1 MKEQIL
7 KVLTPIKEFWEAQEK
22 KKKILILSV
31 LGGVVVAAVIIVA
44 LLNYTEYETL
54 YSGLD
59 SAEAAEIYSQIEN
72 MGIEARLTTG
82 GTISVPKDQSNM
94 LYAELASMG
103 YPKNSLDYTIF
114 SDNVNMLSTD
124 FEKREYARMQTQ
136 ERLAAII
143 KRYDEV
149 KDAAVTLTIP
159 ETKTTVITTSTKEP
173 SASVSI
179 TLREGVR
186 LSSTQISG
194 ITKLVQAS
202 VTGLKEENIVIVDGD
217 LNFLTADG
225 EENTDAEN
233 LAIERQKL
241 QFKQQYQETFEQS
254 ILDLLVPGYGDGNV
268 KVVVNAD
275 LNYDKQVSELTQY
288 SPSHED
294 GSGMVQHEDHSNSSG
309 ATNGEGDVVGVEVN
323 ADDTYP
329 TGDVGSQSVWS
340 ESSSSVSYLV
350 TTLKQQTEKAGF
362 YVDDLTVS
370 VILYTDTGFL
380 SDTTKLELTSAV
392 ARAVGVVEDR
402 VSVTSLTGFGKDP
415 VIQASTGYPFNWS
428 RQIFFIVMASIM
440 ALIIVFLFLYINVS
454 GKAKRKRR
462 ALEKYQMAVAK
473 ANHIAKEEKEAE
485 EQAEVMSLLERER
498 ETREEAIKREIEEFT
513 SQNPAMVAQLIKGW
527 IHEEEED

>member
-1 MKEQIL
+1 MKEKVL
-7 KVLTPIKEFWEAQEK
+7 KFLTPIKEFWEAQGK
-22 KKKILILSV
+22 KNKIIILSV
-31 LGGVVVAAVIIVA
+31 LGGVVVAAVVIVA
-44 LLNYTEYETL
+44 ALNYTEYEVL
-54 YSGLD
+54 YSGLE
-59 SAEAAEIYSQIEN
+59 SAEAAEIYSQIEG

-82 GTISVPKDQSNM
+82 GTISVPKEQSNM

-143 KRYDEV
+143 KRYDGV
-149 KDAAVTLTIP
+149 ADAAVTLTIP
-159 ETKTTVITTSTKEP
+159 ETKTTVISSSTKEP
-173 SASVSI
+173 SASVSV
-179 TLREGVR
+179 TLKEGFT

-194 ITKLVQAS
+194 IAKLVQAS
-202 VTGLKEENIVIVDGD
+202 VTGLKEENVVIVDGD

-225 EENTDAEN
+225 NENTDAQN

-254 ILDLLVPGYGDGNV
+254 ILDLLVPGYGEGNV

-340 ESSSSVSYLV
+340 ESSSSISYLV

-362 YVDDLTVS
+362 YVDDLSVS
-370 VILYTDTGFL
+370 VILYTETGFL
-380 SDTTKLELTSAV
+380 TDTTKAELTSAV
-392 ARAVGVVEDR
+392 ARAVGVVENR
-402 VSVTSLTGFGKDP
+402 VSVTSLTGFGKEP
-415 VIQASTGYPFNWS
+415 ITSVSTGYPFNWS
-428 RQIFFIVMASIM
+428 RQIFFIVMACIM

-454 GKAKRKRR
+454 GKAKKKRR
-462 ALEKYQMAVAK
+462 ALDKYHMALAK
-473 ANHIAKEEKEAE
+473 ASTVKKEQKIAEEEAE
-485 EQAEVMSLLERER
+485 VASLLEKER

-527 IHEEEED
+527 LHEEEDD